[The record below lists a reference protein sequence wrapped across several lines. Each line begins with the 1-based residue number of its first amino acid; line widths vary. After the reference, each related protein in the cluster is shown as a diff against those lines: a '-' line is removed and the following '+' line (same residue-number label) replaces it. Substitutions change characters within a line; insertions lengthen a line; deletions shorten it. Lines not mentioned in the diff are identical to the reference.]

1 MTILIVDDSE
11 IQIAVMTGLIETE
24 FGESAVPFEDPVMA
38 LAWCR
43 RNVPELVLVDYN
55 MPRLTGNEFIRV
67 FRATSGM
74 LDIPVIMV
82 TSETGT
88 EIRRNA
94 FRLGAAAFLSKP
106 IVANE
111 FISQLRSLLPAHSA

>member
-82 TSETGT
+82 TSETDP